1 MTHEPESGEVLAK
14 GVEPAAFVVSSRHLA
29 PPLARR
35 SNAPRAWSSPS
46 AADMPPLIHRPAN
59 GQVLAR
65 PRHYAS
71 VPTRSEASVSSASS
85 QLQVVHGAHVS
96 VARTRRMPR
105 AHDRRDSLARGG
117 QHVLDL
123 TQSPPAPRRQAI
135 MGSYRKAGRGA
146 APCCAVTRHKAKLAT
161 SKLKRGASYRR
172 GDHSSENPARAV
184 IEIPDR
190 RHK

>member
-65 PRHYAS
+65 LDI
-71 VPTRSEASVSSASS
+71 T
-85 QLQVVHGAHVS
+85 QV
-96 VARTRRMPR
+96 
-105 AHDRRDSLARGG
+105 
-117 QHVLDL
+117 
-123 TQSPPAPRRQAI
+123 SPPARRPA
-135 MGSYRKAGRGA
+135 S
-146 APCCAVTRHKAKLAT
+146 APLHPN
-161 SKLKRGASYRR
+161 SK
-172 GDHSSENPARAV
+172 SSMA
-184 IEIPDR
+184 
-190 RHK
+190 HT